1 MLNPSR
7 NLLVFSIPIINF
19 DQCNITEHYWMP
31 LNATECYQMLRALV
45 NAFRCE
51 RVRERVHL
59 FLNVNANVV
68 HFNWTWTRTRTLSH
82 ERKMNGVRL
91 CFLREK
97 FEKPLTHSVLESRF
111 INSPKLAQNC
121 SNWPKLDSKLYY
133 SSRKI
138 IFVEK
143 IGQFCNF
150 WAGLGERKKNG
161 VHLPWTRTW
170 TRVHHLRTQT
180 LTPASERERP
190 KLVND

>member
-1 MLNPSR
+1 MSLQY
-7 NLLVFSIPIINF
+7 LLHFCQYQSIS
-19 DQCNITEHYWMP
+19 
-31 LNATECYQMLRALV
+31 
-45 NAFRCE
+45 
-51 RVRERVHL
+51 ERVHF
-59 FLNVNANVV
+59 FLNVNANGV
-68 HFNWTWTRTRTLSH
+68 HFNWTWTRTRTLTY

-97 FEKPLTHSVLESRF
+97 FEKSLAHSVLESRF

-143 IGQFCNF
+143 IGQFCYF

-170 TRVHHLRTQT
+170 TRVHHLRTRT
-180 LTPASERERP
+180 RTRTRASERERERERP